1 MAPFFEAVL
10 RSNAERRRNKRVVKQ
25 LLKVEALQ
33 VQVNL
38 IEEQSKAMHATFCK
52 VLIKINN
59 DQQCRQMT
67 VAEFCEELD
76 TGE

>member
-10 RSNAERRRNKRVVKQ
+10 RNKVEQRRNKQVVKQ

-33 VQVNL
+33 VQVDL
-38 IEEQSKAMHATFCK
+38 IEEQSKVMHATFCK

-59 DQQCRQMT
+59 DQQCRPMT